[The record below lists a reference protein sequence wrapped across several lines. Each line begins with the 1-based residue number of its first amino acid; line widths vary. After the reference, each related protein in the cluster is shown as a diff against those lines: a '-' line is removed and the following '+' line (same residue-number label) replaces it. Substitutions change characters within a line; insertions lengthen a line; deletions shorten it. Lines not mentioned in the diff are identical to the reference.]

1 MTRSVFLQ
9 SYGVLTQ
16 CLVDAR
22 TAAGVTQVE
31 LAERLGR
38 PQSFVAKIDGGDRR
52 LDVIEFLQITAELN
66 VDPEPII
73 KSVLAALPND
83 EQVRLKL
90 SKSKTKKLVAEIHF
104 KQRSHC

>member
-16 CLVDAR
+16 CLVEAR
-22 TAAGVTQVE
+22 VAAGVTQIE

-38 PQSFVAKIDGGDRR
+38 PQSFISKVEGGDRR
-52 LDVIEFLQITAELN
+52 LDVIEFLQIITALN

-73 KSVLAALPND
+73 QSVAAAIAND
-83 EQVRLKL
+83 GG
-90 SKSKTKKLVAEIHF
+90 
-104 KQRSHC
+104 